1 MAKEKIA
8 NWPRTAIRTNA
19 RLNDR
24 VTPILRERS
33 RYPLNAATIAVA
45 RSGTAVKTLRVKI
58 MKRRRKGEKT
68 IVPAPGAKSNLR
80 PSIMF
85 KVDSSQP
92 KNAQLHAREIKNKA
106 PKTANFTPI
115 E

>member
-33 RYPLNAATIAVA
+33 RYPLNAAAIAVA
-45 RSGTAVKTLRVKI
+45 RRGTAVKTSRAKT
-58 MKRRRKGEKT
+58 MKRRSRGEKT
-68 IVPAPGAKSNLR
+68 TER
-80 PSIMF
+80 
-85 KVDSSQP
+85 
-92 KNAQLHAREIKNKA
+92 IKGGQVQVFHCKY
-106 PKTANFTPI
+106 PT
-115 E
+115 